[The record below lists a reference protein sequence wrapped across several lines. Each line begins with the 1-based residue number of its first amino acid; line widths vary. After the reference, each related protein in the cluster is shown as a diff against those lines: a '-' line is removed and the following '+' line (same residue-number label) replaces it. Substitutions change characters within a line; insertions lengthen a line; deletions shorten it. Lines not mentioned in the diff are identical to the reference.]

1 MQQFFFPLRLSWR
14 HDFTRELSFEA
25 DGSRWFEGLRPQGWC
40 EAEQDPTLRRRSH
53 LMKHKGDK
61 MEATPTKSEL
71 MKAPASRWRWW
82 LCRCCWLP
90 VRDSG
95 RHQGY
100 VCWEVLVSGLISCCK
115 TAKLKDFFTGK
126 SCTQVW
132 AELASSSRGRAEKA
146 WTTVPAQAEEGKK
159 HGETQCV
166 RRVSHVSCWKNL
178 PSKNLDSI
186 LNGTRGDTMC
196 QHSLVVCGS

>member
-1 MQQFFFPLRLSWR
+1 MNKIWLNTSFESSQCNCIFFPLRLSWR

-40 EAEQDPTLRRRSH
+40 ETEMTWSNSNKVRTDESTSLQV
-53 LMKHKGDK
+53 K
-61 MEATPTKSEL
+61 MMAMQVLLASCPRQWATP
-71 MKAPASRWRWW
+71 R
-82 LCRCCWLP
+82 LCLLG
-90 VRDSG
+90 SA
-95 RHQGY
+95 
-100 VCWEVLVSGLISCCK
+100 GLRSDFCK
-115 TAKLKDFFTGK
+115 TAKLKDFF
-126 SCTQVW
+126 TQVW

-186 LNGTRGDTMC
+186 LKGTRGDTMC